1 MEELKKIS
9 KKELTRIRC
18 MQQLAHHIGYMINN
32 ILRRYEPMERYKGR
46 QQLRVILDN
55 IDNRFNSY
63 DCKLNHNGG
72 AIIHIHNVLPRY
84 MRESSVGFMTINYTN
99 ESKGELAFRFM
110 KEYDT
115 QYKLSTLHKI
125 RKRLIKVYEFDKKE
139 LPKCDPDQYVI
150 TYINNNI
157 DYMDSYYSKLA
168 FERYK
173 IIHDLLKDSS
183 RLKLFYPDFRFEDGV
198 MKVYSSNRA
207 LFYVDVEEKLIVS
220 LDIANSPH
228 VGYIHRPRELL
239 SIVRRINKMID
250 EGIR

>member
-18 MQQLAHHIGYMINN
+18 MQQLAHQIGYMIN
-32 ILRRYEPMERYKGR
+32 IVLRSYDNSERYRCR

-55 IDNRFNSY
+55 IDDKFDSY
-63 DCKLNHNGG
+63 SCKLNHNGG
-72 AIIHIHNVLPRY
+72 SIIDIRSNLPMISKEY
-84 MRESSVGFMTINYTN
+84 SPGFIMINYTN
-99 ESKGELAFRFM
+99 ELKSELAFRFM
-110 KEYDT
+110 KDYNIRYT
-115 QYKLSTLHKI
+115 LSVLHKL

-139 LPKCDPDQYVI
+139 LPKCEYDQYII

-157 DYMDSYYSKLA
+157 DYMDSYHPEKA

-173 IIHDLLKDSS
+173 IIHDLLKDSP
-183 RLKLFYPDFRFEDGV
+183 RLKLLYPDFRFEDGV
-198 MKVYSSNRA
+198 IKVYSGRKA

-228 VGYIHRPRELL
+228 VGYIHRSRDLL
-239 SIVRRINKMID
+239 SIIRQINKLID

>member
-18 MQQLAHHIGYMINN
+18 MQQLAHQIGYMINN
-32 ILRRYEPMERYKGR
+32 VLRRYESNERYKCR
-46 QQLRVILDN
+46 QQLRAILDN
-55 IDNRFNSY
+55 IDYRFNSY

-72 AIIHIHNVLPRY
+72 AIIHINNVLPRY

-99 ESKGELAFRFM
+99 ESKSALSFSFM

-115 QYKLSTLHKI
+115 QYKLSALHKI
-125 RKRLIKVYEFDKKE
+125 RKRLLKIYEFDKKE
-139 LPKCDPDQYVI
+139 LPRCEYDQYII

-157 DYMDSYYSKLA
+157 DHMDSYYSKLP

-198 MKVYSSNRA
+198 MKVYSGNKA
-207 LFYVDVEEKLIVS
+207 LFYVDTEEKLIVS
-220 LDIANSPH
+220 LDISNSPH

-239 SIVRRINKMID
+239 SIIRRINKLID
-250 EGIR
+250 EGIV